1 MSEFD
6 YLRDPE
12 AIYRASFA
20 AIDQAADWT
29 GVAAAM
35 VPVYRRLVH
44 ACGMVDILSDLRHGN
59 DVAPAARA
67 ALVAGAPVIADCEM
81 VAHGIIRRF
90 LPAGN
95 PVLCFLNHE
104 GVAARAQ
111 QMGTTR
117 SAAAIAQA
125 GEKLE
130 GAVVAI
136 GNAPT
141 ALFALLEMMA
151 AQGVRPAAILG
162 FPVGFIGAAES
173 KQALT
178 AHHQGV
184 GYVTLLGQRGG
195 SALAAAAV
203 NALAV
208 ESMR

>member
-1 MSEFD
+1 MREFD

-20 AIDQAADWT
+20 AIDQVADWGGIDT
-29 GVAAAM
+29 DM

-44 ACGMVDILSDLRHGN
+44 ACGMADILSDLRHGN
-59 DVAPAARA
+59 DIAAAASA
-67 ALVAGAPVIADCEM
+67 ALVAGMPVITDCEM

-90 LPAGN
+90 LPAEN
-95 PVLCFLNHE
+95 PVLCFLNRD
-104 GVAARAQ
+104 GVAEHARQ
-111 QMGTTR
+111 LGTTR
-117 SAAAIAQA
+117 SAAAIARA
-125 GEKLE
+125 GAELE
-130 GAVVAI
+130 GAVIAI

-141 ALFALLEMMA
+141 ALFALLETMA
-151 AQGVRPAAILG
+151 QEGYRPAAILG

-173 KQALT
+173 KQALVE
-178 AHHQGV
+178 HHRGV

-208 ESMR
+208 ESVR

>member
-1 MSEFD
+1 MSDFD

-20 AIDQAADWT
+20 AIDQVADWG
-29 GVAAAM
+29 GVDTDM

-44 ACGMVDILSDLRHGN
+44 ACGMADILSDLRHGN
-59 DVAPAARA
+59 VIAATASA
-67 ALVAGAPVIADCEM
+67 ALVAGAPVITDCEM

-90 LPAGN
+90 LPADN
-95 PVLCFLNHE
+95 RVLCFLNRD
-104 GVAARAQ
+104 GVADRARQ
-111 QMGTTR
+111 VGTTR
-117 SAAAIAQA
+117 SAAAIMQA
-125 GEKLE
+125 GASLD

-141 ALFALLEMMA
+141 ALFALLELMA
-151 AQGVRPAAILG
+151 QEGRRPAAILG

-178 AHHQGV
+178 GHHQGV

-203 NALAV
+203 NALAM
-208 ESMR
+208 ESVR